1 MSTSPN
7 LIRDAAERVGVTVA
21 LAAISAII
29 VNTQGWDDWWVIPL
43 AGLLNIVKVL
53 IAQHYGDPDTGGFV
67 NPLGEPVD
75 DTAGEHLELDD
86 TGNGVEDGVTQDVTQ
101 DPGTDYGD

>member
-53 IAQHYGDPDTGGFV
+53 IAQHYGDPETGGFV
-67 NPLGEPVD
+67 APHDPTPD
-75 DTAGEHLELDD
+75 DLMDPALLD
-86 TGNGVEDGVTQDVTQ
+86 TGNYIEPDVPQDVDQ
-101 DPGTDYGD
+101 DPSVDYGG